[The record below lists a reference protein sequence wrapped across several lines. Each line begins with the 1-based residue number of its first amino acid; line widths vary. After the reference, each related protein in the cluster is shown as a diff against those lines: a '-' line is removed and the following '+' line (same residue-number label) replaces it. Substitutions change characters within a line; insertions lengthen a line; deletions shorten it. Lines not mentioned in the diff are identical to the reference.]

1 MLFCNQCRAAGM
13 SGAPV
18 ALEFNQPDTGGK
30 GFQADEILGIGTAGE
45 KLDSAKIF
53 SPEGARHGLD

>member
-1 MLFCNQCRAAGM
+1 MFLNTCRAADV

-18 ALEFNQPDTGGK
+18 ALECNQPGTGEER
-30 GFQADEILGIGTAGE
+30 FQKEEILGIGTAGE